1 MTHAHPRRRR
11 SAAFATSIVL
21 ALAMSLAVSL
31 PGPHVAVAQDRP
43 PCSDGPA
50 NAWDQVRG
58 EILDSILPDFVS
70 NPYGPE
76 SIDEVADRCLQLG
89 DPSGGRPVPGLP
101 GGPGTNRGDPHIVTQ
116 DGVAY
121 DFHGAGDFVLLRS
134 PANDVEMQV
143 RYRRSKFVSL
153 FAGVAIR
160 DGDTTL
166 TVENFVRGEDPVIA
180 LDGESLVFADI
191 GWYDLGIGFVMRTGG
206 TIYAELANGIR
217 FEARRA
223 GLTLLTPAGW
233 AGDFEGIQGNGDSD
247 LTNDLATAEG
257 TPVDAADTDA
267 LYGDFFDSWYV
278 DPADSFFTIPFDA
291 AEDGPIRPEQIIT
304 LADLDPADVAAAEQ
318 ICTEAGLAA
327 GAGLEECTFDVAVTG
342 DPFWAENVAAA
353 NLPSIP
359 AVSIDPIVED
369 TIALAATD
377 SVAPDRPA
385 AGAGRLEQRYAADDY
400 AVADGGGDVRLMRIS
415 EPCADGVGPVAI
427 VIVDGD
433 PVESLTLNCGA
444 AHVVP
449 SGAFTLRVIDPNGG
463 TPSYGFAIAPAGVI
477 ELGVMNDG
485 EEYSGELGQGDRAVG
500 ELALGRG
507 SRAFVTAFD
516 DADCGPLM
524 RVLDS
529 AGELQG
535 RTRAACLDLGPVEL
549 AGTPPYSIE
558 VVGDAA
564 GTYHFAV
571 SEVAGDTVT
580 STGRGQ
586 SVELVVSSPGQQA
599 SATIE
604 LAPGDRIYIETLDS
618 IEGDLSVVGPDGV
631 EQETA
636 FSFADL
642 GVVTASVGGTYTI
655 TIEPEGATTGTQ
667 RLVVHEVADDSV
679 VTVGFDDQVDLV
691 VSTPGQRAAAA
702 IELAAG
708 DRIYVETVDEIAGD
722 LAVTDPDGAEIGS
735 TFSFQDPGLIDAG
748 GGGVYTITIEP
759 EDANTG
765 TQRLIVHRVADDTVT
780 PARLGSEVRLRVST
794 PGQRASASIELATGD
809 EIYIE
814 TIERIAGRL
823 IVVGPSGNEV
833 TSKFASQDLGLVTA
847 ASAGVYTVTVEPENA
862 ATGTQV
868 LLIRRP

>member
-1 MTHAHPRRRR
+1 MTNSGSRRRR
-11 SAAFATSIVL
+11 PAAITVSISLAAATSL
-21 ALAMSLAVSL
+21 GVSL
-31 PGPHVAVAQDRP
+31 TSPQVAVAQDRP

-134 PANDVEMQV
+134 PANDVEMHV

-180 LDGESLVFADI
+180 LDGEPLVFADT
-191 GWYDLGIGFVMRTGG
+191 GWYDLEIGFVMRTGG
-206 TIYAELANGIR
+206 TIYAELTNGVR
-217 FEARRA
+217 FQARRA
-223 GLTLLTPAGW
+223 GLTLLTPAAW

-257 TPVDAADTDA
+257 TLVDAADTDA

-278 DPADSFFTIPFDA
+278 DPADSYFTIPFDE
-291 AEDGPIRPEQIIT
+291 AEDGPIRPEQIVT

-327 GAGLEECTFDVAVTG
+327 AAGLEECTFDVAVTG

-353 NLPSIP
+353 SLPSIP
-359 AVSIDPIVED
+359 AVSLDPTVENA
-369 TIALAATD
+369 IALAATD

-385 AGAGRLEQRYAADDY
+385 AGAGRLEQRFAADDY
-400 AVADGGGDVRLMRIS
+400 AVADGGNDVRLMRIS
-415 EPCADGVGPVAI
+415 DSCADGVGPVAI

-433 PVESLTLNCGA
+433 PVESLGLSCGA
-444 AHVVP
+444 THVVP
-449 SGAFTLRVIDPNGG
+449 SVAFTLRVIDPNGG
-463 TPSYGFAIAPAGVI
+463 TPSYGFAITPAGVVD
-477 ELGVMNDG
+477 LGTISDG
-485 EEYSGELGQGDRAVG
+485 KEYSGELNVGDRAVG
-500 ELALGRG
+500 ELPLGRG
-507 SRAFVTAFD
+507 SRVFVTAFA
-516 DADCGPLM
+516 DADCGPVV

-529 AGELQG
+529 AGELQAP
-535 RTRAACLDLGPVEL
+535 RRAACLDLGPIEL
-549 AGTPPYSIE
+549 AGAPPFSIE

-580 STGRGQ
+580 TVGRGQ
-586 SVELVVSSPGQQA
+586 NVELVVSTPGQRA
-599 SATIE
+599 SAAIR
-604 LAPGDRIYIETLDS
+604 LAAGERIYIETVAN
-618 IEGDLSVVGPDGV
+618 IAGDLSVVGPDGV
-631 EQETA
+631 ELASA

-642 GVVTASVGGTYTI
+642 GLVAASVGGTYTI

-667 RLVVHEVADDSV
+667 RLTVHDVADDSV
-679 VTVGFDDQVDLV
+679 ATVGFDDEVDLV
-691 VSTPGQRAAAA
+691 VSTPGQRASAA
-702 IELAAG
+702 IQLAAG
-708 DRIYVETVDEIAGD
+708 ERIYVETVDDVEGD
-722 LAVTDPDGAEIGS
+722 LVVTGPDGVEIDS
-735 TFSFQDPGLIDAG
+735 VFSFQDAGLIEADAG
-748 GGGVYTITIEP
+748 GVYRVTIEP
-759 EDANTG
+759 EAATTG
-765 TQRLIVHRVADDTVT
+765 TQRLVVHRVAADTVT
-780 PARLGSEVRLRVST
+780 PARLGGEVTLRVST
-794 PGQRASASIELATGD
+794 PGQRASASIDLAAGD

-814 TIERIAGRL
+814 TIDWVDGRL
-823 IVVGPSGNEV
+823 VVVGPDGSELASRL
-833 TSKFASQDLGLVTA
+833 TSLDVGAVE
-847 ASAGVYTVTVEPENA
+847 AGTTGTYTVTVEPEDA
-862 ATGTQV
+862 TTGTQV